1 MAIRDSSVREIQSLC
16 PDLSLSIA
24 GVLNR
29 MLDRELSYRPRNMME
44 VAVAFES
51 YAAGDAVPK
60 KQKCNKPAGVRRV
73 CWNGSLSWRRP
84 ERSVVHSAAQ
94 QVVDLEYVQ
103 ENVANFLSECV
114 SDKNHIVWL
123 NEYPLRRIFECTIE
137 VDLHR
142 D

>member
-73 CWNGSLSWRRP
+73 
-84 ERSVVHSAAQ
+84 
-94 QVVDLEYVQ
+94 
-103 ENVANFLSECV
+103 
-114 SDKNHIVWL
+114 
-123 NEYPLRRIFECTIE
+123 
-137 VDLHR
+137 
-142 D
+142 